1 MAAMEAIG
9 QRVWC
14 NIAAIGMHAT
24 LLCLALCVA
33 VTCHAW
39 PTRQASE
46 RPIPPEL
53 QALFEEAEGTFP
65 IKTLHGM
72 PEAQNIGVYW
82 LDNHRAIYT
91 VRKLPGWEARSDE
104 RSKIIIYD
112 VDAGTYEET
121 SYRGD
126 LKCLGTER
134 QVLVQDYALP
144 YSFTIQPGDTKED
157 TRYFL
162 SGTLGQPLTRFK
174 RPHELG
180 MLVPF
185 SCRFYDNADH
195 NFGMGDMLGAL
206 RPGDGVL
213 DSTLGGDI
221 QLVSPEGK
229 TKWAIKIDW
238 SCNLFPEPVYLP
250 WMNRYY
256 TQTSWSTGMQ
266 GCDHVEQ
273 NAWLFSTEQIQ
284 TLSMPGL
291 IRELLKP
298 DRQLGGN
305 GTTYWARPGM
315 FVYVQYST
323 GLNGLYWIDEKAGK
337 LKRVFKN
344 PWRLQRVSPDG
355 CRNLVMTTP
364 AVLIELCKGQ
374 TQ

>member
-1 MAAMEAIG
+1 MGAIG

-14 NIAAIGMHAT
+14 NLAAIGRHAT
-24 LLCLALCVA
+24 LLCLTLCAA

-82 LDNHRAIYT
+82 LDNQHVIYT
-91 VRKLPGWEARSDE
+91 TRKLPGWEARSDE

-121 SYRGD
+121 PYRGD
-126 LKCLGTER
+126 LWCVGLEK

-144 YSFTIQPGDTKED
+144 YSFTVQPGDTKED

-180 MLVPF
+180 MLDPF
-185 SCRFYDNADH
+185 SCRFYSNSDH
-195 NFGMGDMLGAL
+195 NFGKGHMLGAL

-213 DSTLGGDI
+213 DQTLQGHTRLITPD
-221 QLVSPEGK
+221 GK
-229 TKWAIKIDW
+229 VPWSVYADR
-238 SCNLFPEPVYLP
+238 SCNSFALPVYLP
-250 WMNRYY
+250 WLNRYFSY
-256 TQTSWSTGMQ
+256 AAWSSSRQ
-266 GCDHVEQ
+266 GCE
-273 NAWLFSTEQIQ
+273 NESESSWLFSTEQIQ
-284 TLSMPGL
+284 TLHLPAL
-291 IRELLKP
+291 IQELRKP
-298 DRQLGGN
+298 DSRLGGD
-305 GTTYWARPGM
+305 GVTYWARPGM
-315 FVYVQYST
+315 FVFVQSSI
-323 GLNGLYWIDEKAGK
+323 GLDGLYWVDEKAGK
-337 LKRVFKN
+337 LKRVFKKQ
-344 PWRLQRVSPDG
+344 WHLQRLSPDG

>member
-1 MAAMEAIG
+1 MGAIG

-134 QVLVQDYALP
+134 QVLVNDYPLP
-144 YSFTIQPGDTKED
+144 FPNYIQPGDTSED
-157 TRYFL
+157 YRYFL

-174 RPHELG
+174 HPHELG
-180 MLVPF
+180 MLDPF
-185 SCRFYDNADH
+185 SCRFYSNADH
-195 NFGMGDMLGAL
+195 NFGKGHMLGAL
-206 RPGDGVL
+206 RPSDGVL
-213 DSTLGGDI
+213 DEALGGDI
-221 QLVSPEGK
+221 RLVSPEGK
-229 TKWAIKIDW
+229 TKWILEIDQ
-238 SCNLFPEPVYLP
+238 SCNLFPEPIYLP
-250 WMNRYY
+250 WINHYY
-256 TQTSWSTGMQ
+256 VRSSWSSGKP
-266 GCDHVEQ
+266 GCDYVKR

-284 TLSMPGL
+284 TLPLPAL
-291 IRELLKP
+291 IQELRKP
-298 DRQLGGN
+298 YSRVGGN
-305 GTTYWARPGM
+305 GTSYWAKPGM
-315 FVYVQYST
+315 FVFVQSSV
-323 GLNGLYWIDEKAGK
+323 GLDGLYWADEKAGK
-337 LKRVFKN
+337 LKRVFKKQ
-344 PWRLQRVSPDG
+344 WGLQRLSPDG

>member
-1 MAAMEAIG
+1 MRANLLVARMAAVSRHALLLFL
-9 QRVWC
+9 VLC
-14 NIAAIGMHAT
+14 AAF
-24 LLCLALCVA
+24 
-33 VTCHAW
+33 TCHAW

-65 IKTLHGM
+65 VRTLHGM

-82 LDNHRAIYT
+82 LDNQRVIYT
-91 VRKLPGWEARSDE
+91 TRKLPGWEARSDE

-121 SYRGD
+121 PYRGD
-126 LKCLGTER
+126 LWCLGLEKE
-134 QVLVQDYALP
+134 VLVQDYALP

-180 MLVPF
+180 MLDPF

-195 NFGMGDMLGAL
+195 NFGKGHVLRAL

-213 DSTLGGDI
+213 DEALGGGI
-221 QLVSPEGK
+221 RLVSPEGK
-229 TKWAIKIDW
+229 TRWILEIDR
-238 SCNLFPEPVYLP
+238 SCNRFPEPVYLP
-250 WMNRYY
+250 WIKSYY
-256 TQTSWSTGMQ
+256 TQSSWSSGKP
-266 GCDHVEQ
+266 GCDYA
-273 NAWLFSTEQIQ
+273 NKNSWLFSTEEVQ
-284 TLSMPGL
+284 TLIMPRL
-291 IRELLKP
+291 IKELQKP
-298 DRQLGGN
+298 EHRLGGN
-305 GTTYWARPGM
+305 GAAYWARPGM
-315 FVYVQYST
+315 FVFVQSSI
-323 GLNGLYWIDEKAGK
+323 GLDGLYWVDEKANK
-337 LKRVFKN
+337 LKRVLKN
-344 PWRLQRVSPDG
+344 PWGLQRLSPDG